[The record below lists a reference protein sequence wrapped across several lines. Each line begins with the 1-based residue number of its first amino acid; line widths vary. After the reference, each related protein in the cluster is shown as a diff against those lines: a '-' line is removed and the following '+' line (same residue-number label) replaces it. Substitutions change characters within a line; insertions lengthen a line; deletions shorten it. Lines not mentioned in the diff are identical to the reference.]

1 MYWLEKYYNIIA
13 TFRCQRQFLHKDGK
27 GANTMTQTEL
37 IRELIEKLLAEKEKN
52 IILQTKLE
60 EYKKSKD

>member
-1 MYWLEKYYNIIA
+1 
-13 TFRCQRQFLHKDGK
+13 
-27 GANTMTQTEL
+27 MTQTEL

-52 IILQTKLE
+52 IKLQTKLE

>member
-1 MYWLEKYYNIIA
+1 
-13 TFRCQRQFLHKDGK
+13 
-27 GANTMTQTEL
+27 MTQTEL

-52 IILQTKLE
+52 IKLQTRLE

>member
-1 MYWLEKYYNIIA
+1 
-13 TFRCQRQFLHKDGK
+13 LHKDGK